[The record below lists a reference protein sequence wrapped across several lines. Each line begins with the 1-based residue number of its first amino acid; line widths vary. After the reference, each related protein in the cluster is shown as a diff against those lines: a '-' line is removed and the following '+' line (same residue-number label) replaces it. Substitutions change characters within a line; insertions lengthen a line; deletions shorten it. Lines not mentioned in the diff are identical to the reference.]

1 MLLLCL
7 QYPLLLIFLGIAV
20 LFLSTGFLL
29 YTFSIAKR
37 ASFAFWCF
45 FLSGAFLLAFIMA
58 GFVFSIPT
66 EELLFWVVLFL
77 LGFQALF
84 HCCVSLLFFKA
95 EIKTKTKAK
104 ILLYHIGLITNPQKG
119 GSHELYYSLFLP
131 LSAISTSALLAVTQT
146 FPLCFTA
153 FGFCTILWLGSS
165 LAPCTDRY
173 RDPDFLCLRTFCIKT
188 YCHLLHYG
196 LFGASR
202 LL

>member
-29 YTFSIAKR
+29 YTSSIAKR

-84 HCCVSLLFFKA
+84 SLLRIPPVFQSRNQDQNQSKN
-95 EIKTKTKAK
+95 T
-104 ILLYHIGLITNPQKG
+104 
-119 GSHELYYSLFLP
+119 S
-131 LSAISTSALLAVTQT
+131 ISYRAYNK
-146 FPLCFTA
+146 
-153 FGFCTILWLGSS
+153 SS
-165 LAPCTDRY
+165 ER
-173 RDPDFLCLRTFCIKT
+173 RQ
-188 YCHLLHYG
+188 
-196 LFGASR
+196 S
-202 LL
+202 

>member
-66 EELLFWVVLFL
+66 EELLFWVVL
-77 LGFQALF
+77 LF
-84 HCCVSLLFFKA
+84 AWFPNTPFIAAYPSCFSKP
-95 EIKTKTKAK
+95 KSRPKPK
-104 ILLYHIGLITNPQKG
+104 QK
-119 GSHELYYSLFLP
+119 YFY
-131 LSAISTSALLAVTQT
+131 I
-146 FPLCFTA
+146 
-153 FGFCTILWLGSS
+153 I
-165 LAPCTDRY
+165 
-173 RDPDFLCLRTFCIKT
+173 
-188 YCHLLHYG
+188 
-196 LFGASR
+196 
-202 LL
+202 